1 MRDEDIS
8 ILPAARAMEALS
20 GVASKRAINLL
31 AENLD
36 LPMHD
41 AEMSSWLRDVLK
53 TTAHQ
58 LRIEEQEWRLNHLK
72 ENAP

>member
-1 MRDEDIS
+1 
-8 ILPAARAMEALS
+8 MEALS